1 MSMPENNTNETD
13 GNMPEAHMQTEAQVA
28 RYIAGLLDEHAQH
41 VTAVTAKRLSAARGL
56 AVKKLASQQTQTIH
70 HSGNVLSWFGSNVE
84 QYIAHHRAISAAV
97 VFAAMLLAF
106 FATQQFGVNTN
117 LENSDAF
124 LLASDLPPEAY
135 ADKGFDT
142 WLVSKR
148 D

>member
-1 MSMPENNTNETD
+1 MNIPENDTNEID
-13 GNMPEAHMQTEAQVA
+13 SNMHEANVQTEAQVA
-28 RYIAGLLDEHAQH
+28 RYIANLLDDHAQH
-41 VTAVTAKRLSAARGL
+41 VTAVTVKRLSAARSL
-56 AVKKLASQQTQTIH
+56 AVKKLASQQTQVIQH
-70 HSGNVLSWFGSNVE
+70 NGNTLSWFGSNVE
-84 QYIAHHRAISAAV
+84 QYIMRHRTISAAV
-97 VFAAMLLAF
+97 ILAAMLLTF
-106 FATQQFGVNTN
+106 FAAQQFSANTN